1 MLITLRFVVLI
12 FALASITIA
21 GQLTLGVTLSPAQ
34 KRAFVAAVL
43 QTPQQQMED
52 QLPRKLASLHRFK
65 PYFEMHELATTAYG
79 LVIQSPHDMSR
90 WRALAKI
97 AAYADGEYFLP
108 YESARREALAQ
119 NPRLF
124 DSCPQFQRWTDKA
137 RHRQGI

>member
-1 MLITLRFVVLI
+1 MLITLRFIVLI
-12 FALASITIA
+12 FALAPIIIAAQITPSA
-21 GQLTLGVTLSPAQ
+21 TLSPAQ

-43 QTPQQQMED
+43 QTQLQQMEE

-65 PYFEMHELATTAYG
+65 PYFSMHELATTAYA
-79 LVIQSPHDMSR
+79 LVIESPHDMSR

-108 YESARREALAQ
+108 YESARREALAR

-124 DSCPQFQRWTDKA
+124 DSCPEFQRWIDKA
-137 RHRQGI
+137 SHGQGI